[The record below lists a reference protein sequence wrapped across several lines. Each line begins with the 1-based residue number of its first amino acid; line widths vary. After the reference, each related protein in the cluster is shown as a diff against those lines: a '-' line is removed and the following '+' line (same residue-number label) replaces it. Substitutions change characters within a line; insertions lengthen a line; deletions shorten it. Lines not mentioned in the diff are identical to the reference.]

1 MELEWIKT
9 YTIKEIEKKDK
20 IRYRN
25 IVQRKEDYIPIFITN
40 WQSSLRFKKGKQE
53 LPYMVRYIRR
63 KDLDKY
69 LENVKKTDPQWERK
83 ARNRE
88 SLRNN

>member
-9 YTIKEIEKKDK
+9 YTQTEISKKDK
-20 IRYRN
+20 IDR
-25 IVQRKEDYIPIFITN
+25 RKVGKFIDKYIPIFVAN

-69 LENVKKTDPQWERK
+69 LENVKKTDTQWERK

-88 SLRNN
+88 SLRTN

>member
-1 MELEWIKT
+1 MEIEWIKT
-9 YTIKEIEKKDK
+9 YTQVEISKKDK
-20 IRYRN
+20 IDR
-25 IVQRKEDYIPIFITN
+25 RKVSKLLDKYIPVLFEN
-40 WQSSLRFKKGKQE
+40 WMSSIRYKKGLQKK
-53 LPYMVRYIRR
+53 PYMIKYIRR

-69 LENVKKTDPQWERK
+69 LENVKKNYTQWERK